1 MQKYSVT
8 ISEIETDGRLGFR
21 AEAEVAEGKVFFS
34 RGDCIMVGSISIISN
49 LMIFPDFIF
58 FLPLGF

>member
-21 AEAEVAEGKVFFS
+21 AEAEVAEGKVFFLKGRFYYGRVNS
-34 RGDCIMVGSISIISN
+34 NSFISN
-49 LMIFPDFIF
+49 DFSKCYI